1 MYLRN
6 HTGLSPTYLE
16 KYTKY
21 TQFASVTVRQLY
33 LTFVMQLTYAINKVQ
48 LKMLQIT
55 SHTAQQTV
63 SIKCKNLQLGSHQP
77 KFTGGFKKA
86 SLAPQVL
93 SNGCDVSL

>member
-1 MYLRN
+1 
-6 HTGLSPTYLE
+6 
-16 KYTKY
+16 
-21 TQFASVTVRQLY
+21 
-33 LTFVMQLTYAINKVQ
+33 MQLTYAINKVQ

-55 SHTAQQTV
+55 SHTAQQRV

>member
-1 MYLRN
+1 
-6 HTGLSPTYLE
+6 
-16 KYTKY
+16 
-21 TQFASVTVRQLY
+21 
-33 LTFVMQLTYAINKVQ
+33 MQLTYAINKVQ

>member
-1 MYLRN
+1 
-6 HTGLSPTYLE
+6 
-16 KYTKY
+16 
-21 TQFASVTVRQLY
+21 
-33 LTFVMQLTYAINKVQ
+33 

-63 SIKCKNLQLGSHQP
+63 SIKCRNLQLGSHQP

-93 SNGCDVSL
+93 SNGCDVSILLL